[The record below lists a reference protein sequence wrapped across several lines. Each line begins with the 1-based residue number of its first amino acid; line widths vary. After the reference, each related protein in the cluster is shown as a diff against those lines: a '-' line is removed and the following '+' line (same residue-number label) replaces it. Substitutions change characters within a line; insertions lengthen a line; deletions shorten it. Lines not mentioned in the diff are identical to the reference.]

1 MTSYKFI
8 FVINGLH
15 DVIKEKDE
23 EMKVDNV
30 LFSFDGTY
38 YLASVISRG
47 ETNLEAEKTARYL
60 VSLALSKIV
69 FAYHTEAFIDDK
81 IHNYIDLDNE
91 PTNQVSSHSFTMR
104 WNYADGDPK
113 EILTKLVSI
122 KSEKNDNL
130 HLALA
135 YYQLSNYFNPLRL
148 ETLFSSLTVLIRDIL
163 GKDKIITSELKDTIS
178 SILKNTGPNFD
189 HSRFEIDWNECYTN
203 ERCSISHGRLSKL
216 IDVRNESEYFR
227 IVNKVSRWTRMV
239 FYYYIDIN
247 QNTLV
252 NR

>member
-8 FVINGLH
+8 FKINGLH
-15 DVIKEKDE
+15 DVIKEKNE
-23 EMKVDNV
+23 EIKVDTV

-38 YLASVISRG
+38 YLASINSVG
-47 ETNLEAEKTARYL
+47 ENKLEAEKTAKHL

-91 PTNQVSSHSFTMR
+91 PNNQISSKSFMLR

-113 EILTKLVSI
+113 EVLPKLTSI
-122 KSEKNDNL
+122 RSEKNEILN
-130 HLALA
+130 LALA

-148 ETLFSSLTVLIRDIL
+148 ETLFSSLTVLIRDIS
-163 GKDKIITSELKDTIS
+163 GKDKIITSELKDTIAG
-178 SILKNTGPNFD
+178 ILQKMEPNFD
-189 HSRFEIDWNECYTN
+189 RSSFEIDWNECYTN
-203 ERCSISHGRLSKL
+203 ERCSISHDRLSKL
-216 IDVRNESEYFR
+216 IDVRNESEYSK
-227 IVNKVSRWTRMV
+227 IVSKVIRWARKV

-247 QNTLV
+247 QIS
-252 NR
+252 